1 MDYLLPSDET
11 MKKMAAEYSRMLSDV
26 DKKAAALTC
35 SAPVGK
41 DCETTLCGCLSGA
54 QLLFALYFAFALGY
68 NSGYGNAVADSDG
81 NMGRLQSRKRRD
93 GDFDYFFP
101 RK

>member
-41 DCETTLCGCLSGA
+41 DGETMLCGCLSGA
-54 QLLFALYFAFALGY
+54 QPVSYTHLTLPTME
-68 NSGYGNAVADSDG
+68 AV
-81 NMGRLQSRKRRD
+81 
-93 GDFDYFFP
+93 
-101 RK
+101 